1 MKMKIHISCET
12 EKERQ
17 TALDVLDWLTK
28 QHQTNKIRFKE
39 SKKKAN
45 GRKHLYLTIL

>member
-1 MKMKIHISCET
+1 MKIHISCET

-28 QHQTNKIRFKE
+28 EHQTNKIRFKE